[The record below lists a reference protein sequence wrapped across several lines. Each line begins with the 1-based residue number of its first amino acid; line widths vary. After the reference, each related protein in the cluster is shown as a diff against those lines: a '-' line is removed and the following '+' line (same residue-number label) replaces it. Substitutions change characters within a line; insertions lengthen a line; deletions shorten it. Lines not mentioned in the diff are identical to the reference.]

1 MNNEE
6 NEGLAFRN
14 LESRE
19 LDGVAQQERPR
30 RKRIGQSSRS
40 YAYKNDVDIKEKD
53 CDDNPRYPYPK
64 KYGRERYNHSFGSS
78 RDRWAERFSRDN
90 SERET
95 SSSRVFSSGR
105 ETRFYDKHGRPA
117 QGEHFQRNSNY
128 KRGYD
133 RRFSYGK
140 QGYKRQHSDNNY
152 ASRTQDYDPSAKYN
166 HQKVLRYKEEN
177 IDLSVPIRLNRYLSN
192 AGICSRREADRYI
205 QNGLI
210 KIDGITAQIGDRVM
224 PGQDVTYNGRSLSKE
239 DEMILI
245 ALNKPE
251 GIVCTA
257 EKREKNNVIDYIN
270 YPKRIYPIGR
280 LDKDS
285 KGLLLLTNNGDIVNK
300 MMRSGN
306 RHEKEYIVTVNR
318 NISDSFIRGLAGGVP
333 LVELGVTTRKC
344 HVKKLS
350 SRQFKII
357 LTQGYNRQIRRMCEY
372 FGYRVVEL
380 ERVRIMNI
388 SLGNLEPGKYRKVT
402 EQEYKTLQKLIEG
415 SSNGPVKD
423 QGRNNR

>member
-1 MNNEE
+1 MQK
-6 NEGLAFRN
+6 
-14 LESRE
+14 
-19 LDGVAQQERPR
+19 DGV
-30 RKRIGQSSRS
+30 RIN
-40 YAYKNDVDIKEKD
+40 K
-53 CDDNPRYPYPK
+53 
-64 KYGRERYNHSFGSS
+64 
-78 RDRWAERFSRDN
+78 
-90 SERET
+90 
-95 SSSRVFSSGR
+95 
-105 ETRFYDKHGRPA
+105 
-117 QGEHFQRNSNY
+117 
-128 KRGYD
+128 
-133 RRFSYGK
+133 
-140 QGYKRQHSDNNY
+140 
-152 ASRTQDYDPSAKYN
+152 
-166 HQKVLRYKEEN
+166 
-177 IDLSVPIRLNRYLSN
+177 YLSE

-224 PGQDVTYNGRSLSKE
+224 PGQDGRSLSKE